1 MQELLC
7 LHSYTHYENTFEAE
21 NVKLY
26 CMKFLKRS
34 ELTLPT
40 ECESTNSAE
49 CNSINIAMSYLSLK
63 DNKKAKKN
71 FEKDLYDNEIQY
83 PIYDSLYMLLW
94 LHNNF
99 KTSTNTEQ
107 VQKDLKNI
115 YHQLINMTAS
125 ELYGGQSSLLQ
136 EYQDYLRNKNEHEK
150 AYSVMERWIEVME
163 EIGLA
168 SSHQEIK
175 LARKCA
181 IKLYHKGYYKRSLN
195 IVRHVL
201 SFKEAKSFSQDY
213 INFHQLR

>member
-1 MQELLC
+1 MR
-7 LHSYTHYENTFEAE
+7 F
-21 NVKLY
+21 
-26 CMKFLKRS
+26 
-34 ELTLPT
+34 
-40 ECESTNSAE
+40 
-49 CNSINIAMSYLSLK
+49 SILFMTV
-63 DNKKAKKN
+63 
-71 FEKDLYDNEIQY
+71 F
-83 PIYDSLYMLLW
+83 MLLW

-99 KTSTNTEQ
+99 KTSTNTER
-107 VQKDLKNI
+107 VEKDLKNI

-136 EYQDYLRNKNEHEK
+136 EYQYYLRSKNEHEK
-150 AYSVMERWIEVME
+150 AYSVMECWIEVME

-175 LARKCA
+175 LARKCV
-181 IKLYHKGYYKRSLN
+181 IKLYRKGYYKRSLN